1 MDDVKNV
8 MTQNIERVLDRGER
22 LENLIDKT
30 EELEA
35 SVSSAIFTTL
45 LCFVEKFQDRFCF
58 YEQSLCL
65 IKNHSVSK
73 VRLVFPM
80 KFNFRVW
87 KMIDTCYS

>member
-35 SVSSAIFTTL
+35 SVSYPFSQL
-45 LCFVEKFQDRFCF
+45 YYD
-58 YEQSLCL
+58 
-65 IKNHSVSK
+65 
-73 VRLVFPM
+73 
-80 KFNFRVW
+80 
-87 KMIDTCYS
+87 

>member
-45 LCFVEKFQDRFCF
+45 L
-58 YEQSLCL
+58 
-65 IKNHSVSK
+65 
-73 VRLVFPM
+73 
-80 KFNFRVW
+80 
-87 KMIDTCYS
+87 

>member
-35 SVSSAIFTTL
+35 SVSSVIFTTL
-45 LCFVEKFQDRFCF
+45 L
-58 YEQSLCL
+58 
-65 IKNHSVSK
+65 
-73 VRLVFPM
+73 
-80 KFNFRVW
+80 
-87 KMIDTCYS
+87 